1 METIT
6 FEEKIKSNF
15 NQLEEKD
22 VIELC
27 DEVIKY
33 ARIEY
38 KTNDYSKLCSLG
50 ELSMSVLEH
59 IKNYKTLSFKQYKV
73 LKGYISSQRKIELS
87 KNNNKIMIIK

>member
-1 METIT
+1 METLT

-15 NQLEEKD
+15 NQLEDKD

-27 DEVIKY
+27 DEVLKY

-38 KTNDYSKLCSLG
+38 KTNNSKLCSLG